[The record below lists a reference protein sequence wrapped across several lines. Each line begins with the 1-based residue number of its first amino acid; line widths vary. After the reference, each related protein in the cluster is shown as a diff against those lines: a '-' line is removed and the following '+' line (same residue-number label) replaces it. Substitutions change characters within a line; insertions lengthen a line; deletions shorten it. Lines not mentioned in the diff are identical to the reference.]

1 VLAVAVTGDQVEPAQ
16 RALTEGLL
24 KEGLQVTSRPWG
36 GDRSMGGDSTGPSPE
51 LLVRGVV
58 RVWPI
63 DVRDPQFKFAR
74 WCSDFEVVDLTSQRV
89 VGALSKGGKEGHLSE
104 REAIA
109 KVVRVMQQEFSADVA
124 KAIAAHVYGESELPA
139 QASQPAGC
147 PRDGLATTPAA
158 APH

>member
-1 VLAVAVTGDQVEPAQ
+1 
-16 RALTEGLL
+16 
-24 KEGLQVTSRPWG
+24 
-36 GDRSMGGDSTGPSPE
+36 

-58 RVWPI
+58 WVWPI
-63 DVRDPQFKFAR
+63 DVRDPQFKFVR

-104 REAIA
+104 REATA
-109 KVVRVMQQEFSADVA
+109 KVVRVMQREFSADVA

-139 QASQPAGC
+139 QASRPAGC
-147 PRDGLATTPAA
+147 PRDGLVSTPAS